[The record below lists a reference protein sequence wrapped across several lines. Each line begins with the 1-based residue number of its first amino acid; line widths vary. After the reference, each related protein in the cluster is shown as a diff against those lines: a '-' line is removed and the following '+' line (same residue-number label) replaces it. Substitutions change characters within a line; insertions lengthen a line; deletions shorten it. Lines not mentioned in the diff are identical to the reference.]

1 MSSSTKKWRQS
12 DGVYRETETIDNV
25 YKYDYDTAILLYPSI
40 AALLTREEF
49 YKFQAKYNDS
59 KK

>member
-1 MSSSTKKWRQS
+1 MSSSPKKWRTS
-12 DGVYRETETIDNV
+12 DGEQRETEMIDNV
-25 YKYDYDTAILLYPSI
+25 YKYDYDTAILLYQSI

-49 YKFQAKYNDS
+49 HKFQDKYNDS